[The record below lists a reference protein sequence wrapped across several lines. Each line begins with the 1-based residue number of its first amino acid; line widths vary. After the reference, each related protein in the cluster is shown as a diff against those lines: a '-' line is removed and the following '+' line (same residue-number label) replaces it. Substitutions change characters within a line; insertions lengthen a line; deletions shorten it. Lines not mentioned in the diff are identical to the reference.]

1 MHLVDT
7 HCHIHH
13 LRGKDKQATV
23 IENAQKAGVTKLINV
38 ACKLSEGKDCEAL
51 MKESDS
57 IWTSIGIHPTSLE
70 GNMKDNIA
78 AVRAFAGE
86 DRVVAIGE
94 IGLDYYHD
102 KFPHEVQEDYLVKQL
117 EIAEELGKPAIIHCR
132 AGKNPGENE
141 EAFVDLIEI
150 LRKTG
155 FNNGVV
161 HCFSGNK
168 VEAEKLLDM
177 GLYLGFTGIITFPQN
192 EELREVVKETPLD
205 RILLETD
212 SPYLPIF
219 SKRGQKSEP
228 AFIKDIAKEV
238 AEIKGVPLEE
248 VAKMT
253 TENAERL
260 FGI

>member
-1 MHLVDT
+1 MEFVDT

-13 LRGKDKQATV
+13 LRGKDKQNLL
-23 IENAQKAGVTKLINV
+23 IQNALKAGVTKLVNV
-38 ACKLSEGKDCEAL
+38 ACKLSERDACKAL
-51 MKESDS
+51 AKGNN

-70 GNMKDNIA
+70 GDMDENIA
-78 AVRAFAGE
+78 AVRVIAGE

-94 IGLDYYHD
+94 IGIDYYHD
-102 KFPHEVQEDYLVKQL
+102 KFPHEVQEEYFTKQL
-117 EIAEELGKPAIIHCR
+117 EIAEDLELPAIIHCR

-141 EAFVDLIEI
+141 SAFVDLIDI
-150 LRKTG
+150 LRRTG

-168 VEAEKLLDM
+168 VEAEKILDL

-192 EELREVVKETPLD
+192 EELREVVKDTPLD

-212 SPYLPIF
+212 SPWLPIF
-219 SKRGQKSEP
+219 DKRGQQSEP
-228 AFIKDIAKEV
+228 AFIADIAKEV